1 MFRPMRKESRALSVA
16 EAEALLRRAT
26 SGVLSLHGDDG
37 YPYGVPV
44 SHVYQ
49 DGHIWFHCAVEGH
62 KLDAI
67 QACPKVC
74 FTVVTGDEPWPEK
87 FTTRYESAIAFGTA
101 RILTDPAEKMAAMD
115 RLLDKFCPGLMEEGR
130 KQMVASMDHTCLVE
144 ITVEHLTGKTAHR
157 KIAAG
162 NT

>member
-67 QACPKVC
+67 
-74 FTVVTGDEPWPEK
+74 
-87 FTTRYESAIAFGTA
+87 
-101 RILTDPAEKMAAMD
+101 
-115 RLLDKFCPGLMEEGR
+115 
-130 KQMVASMDHTCLVE
+130 
-144 ITVEHLTGKTAHR
+144 
-157 KIAAG
+157 
-162 NT
+162 

>member
-1 MFRPMRKESRALSVA
+1 MFREMRRKRQQLDEAACRAVL
-16 EAEALLRRAT
+16 ERGT
-26 SGVLSLHGDDG
+26 SGVLAVSGDDG

-49 DGHIWFHCAVEGH
+49 DGHIWFHCAMEGH

-130 KQMVASMDHTCLVE
+130 KQMAASMDHTCLVE